1 MKAEEMYGNGG
12 YRCESGHVLLGKPV
26 LTSFT
31 QTSAMVH
38 LSRVLATLRLLTPL
52 VTVQP
57 ITPKRLCMIF
67 AHGRYVYLAYV
78 FSFNSKSYFDRCEIF
93 PRRFVDSFVH
103 LNMDPDNGA
112 YCSVC
117 SQSQRDHNVAVDTDS
132 LRELTINTQ

>member
-12 YRCESGHVLLGKPV
+12 YRCESGPVLLGKSV

-57 ITPKRLCMIF
+57 TMPKHLFVIF
-67 AHGRYVYLAYV
+67 AHGR
-78 FSFNSKSYFDRCEIF
+78 CI
-93 PRRFVDSFVH
+93 P
-103 LNMDPDNGA
+103 
-112 YCSVC
+112 
-117 SQSQRDHNVAVDTDS
+117 S
-132 LRELTINTQ
+132 LRVLMQFQIIP